1 MNKAL
6 AVVGKVFYLFLNIV
20 LAFVALFQLFAA
32 ITNPMSLAALNGL
45 VVLAICLY
53 FLVAYK
59 RMKKSKEK
67 AL

>member
-6 AVVGKVFYLFLNIV
+6 AVVGKVFYLLLNIV
-20 LAFVALFQLFAA
+20 LALVAIFQLFAA
-32 ITNPMSLAALNGL
+32 ITNPMPLAALNGL

-53 FLVAYK
+53 FLFAYK